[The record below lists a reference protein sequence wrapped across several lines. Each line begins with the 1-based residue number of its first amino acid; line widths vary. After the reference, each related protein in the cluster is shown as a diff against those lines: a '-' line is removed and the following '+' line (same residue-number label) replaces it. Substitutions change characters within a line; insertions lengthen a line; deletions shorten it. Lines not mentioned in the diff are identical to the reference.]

1 MTEQQ
6 EQLQKLV
13 ERRAAVIEEVNA
25 LRAEANAKAEL
36 VIRLEGAIEGLSL
49 VGIEL
54 PAEAAPE
61 LPEVPAAEAPAE
73 APAEEAAPATR
84 RHRRA
89 SAAS

>member
-6 EQLQKLV
+6 QQLQQLV
-13 ERRAAVIEEVNA
+13 ERRAAVIEEVNK

-54 PAEAAPE
+54 PADAAPE
-61 LPEVPAAEAPAE
+61 LPEVPAEAPATEAEAPA
-73 APAEEAAPATR
+73 AAAAKRRTR
-84 RHRRA
+84 
-89 SAAS
+89 SAAK